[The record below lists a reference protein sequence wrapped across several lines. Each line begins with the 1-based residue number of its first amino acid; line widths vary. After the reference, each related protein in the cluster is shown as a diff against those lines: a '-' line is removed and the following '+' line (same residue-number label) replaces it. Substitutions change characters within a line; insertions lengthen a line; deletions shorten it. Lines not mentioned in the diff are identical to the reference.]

1 MILRTK
7 HLPRYRKIGQLLWR
21 HGRSDVFRQL
31 VEASELNDERDGG
44 NGNAA
49 RPDALAR
56 DLEKMGPTFIKFGQ
70 LLSSRADLLP
80 DSYLQ
85 ALARLQ
91 NDVKPFPFEEAEDII
106 HAELGVRISKA
117 FADFDPKPLA
127 AASLGQV
134 HRAHLRDGR
143 EVAVKV
149 QRPHIRAQIA
159 EDFEVLEE
167 VATFLEQQTQFG
179 RRCRFLDLV
188 EQFRNALVQELDY
201 QREAANLIAVGESLR
216 EFPRIHIVQPISDY
230 TSRAVLTMTYL
241 RGCKLTELS
250 PVARLDLDGAGLA
263 DELFQAYLKQILVDG
278 LFHADPHLGNIF
290 ITQDGGVGLLDLGM
304 VGRVTPG
311 MQESLT
317 KLLLS
322 VSEGRAEDAA
332 SVAIQISETSDEFDE
347 TTFRRRIGELV
358 TEMRERSR
366 RRMDV
371 GRMLLEVS
379 RSSGAAG
386 LYAPSELTMLG
397 KTLLQL
403 HQIGK
408 HLEPSFNPNDAVR
421 RHVDVYL
428 NKRLQKDLT
437 PGNLFSTLL
446 EAKGFL
452 GRLPGRV
459 NKVFDT
465 VGKGQ
470 IEFKLRADD
479 TSRLL
484 DGFQKIANR
493 IAAGLVLAALI
504 IGAALLMRVQTR
516 FELFGYPGLAI
527 LCFLGAAGGGV
538 WLLLNILLHD
548 RRRKRDQS
556 R

>member
-1 MILRTK
+1 
-7 HLPRYRKIGQLLWR
+7 
-21 HGRSDVFRQL
+21 
-31 VEASELNDERDGG
+31 
-44 NGNAA
+44 
-49 RPDALAR
+49 
-56 DLEKMGPTFIKFGQ
+56 
-70 LLSSRADLLP
+70 
-80 DSYLQ
+80 
-85 ALARLQ
+85 
-91 NDVKPFPFEEAEDII
+91 
-106 HAELGVRISKA
+106 
-117 FADFDPKPLA
+117 
-127 AASLGQV
+127 
-134 HRAHLRDGR
+134 
-143 EVAVKV
+143 
-149 QRPHIRAQIA
+149 
-159 EDFEVLEE
+159 
-167 VATFLEQQTQFG
+167 
-179 RRCRFLDLV
+179 
-188 EQFRNALVQELDY
+188 
-201 QREAANLIAVGESLR
+201 
-216 EFPRIHIVQPISDY
+216 
-230 TSRAVLTMTYL
+230 
-241 RGCKLTELS
+241 
-250 PVARLDLDGAGLA
+250 
-263 DELFQAYLKQILVDG
+263 
-278 LFHADPHLGNIF
+278 
-290 ITQDGGVGLLDLGM
+290 M

-358 TEMRERSR
+358 TEMRERSL

-459 NKVFDT
+459 NKVFD
-465 VGKGQ
+465 
-470 IEFKLRADD
+470 RPD
-479 TSRLL
+479 
-484 DGFQKIANR
+484 
-493 IAAGLVLAALI
+493 
-504 IGAALLMRVQTR
+504 RVQTSSR
-516 FELFGYPGLAI
+516 RHLAI
-527 LCFLGAAGGGV
+527 ARWFSEDRQPHCRRAGSRSVDHRRGAADAGADSV
-538 WLLLNILLHD
+538 
-548 RRRKRDQS
+548 
-556 R
+556 